1 MFKLRLLFVTFILAF
16 LLVIGRLFY
25 FQFLVPK
32 NSLETLYLQ
41 TKKIFPERGKIYD
54 RNGLPLAANQ
64 TTYSMYFEPKKIKDD
79 LNLIKKIDE
88 VVKIGESTLSAK
100 IDKTKDWVA
109 VSNDLDK
116 DIKDKISKLNL
127 SGVGFEEGSKRFYP
141 EASLAAHVM
150 GFVGKNYQ
158 GDTVG
163 YFGVEG
169 YYDKDLAGFPGMLK
183 TERDLLGRPIFIG
196 TQEKIDQED
205 GRDLYLTIDRS
216 IQAMIKQKL
225 IQGME
230 NYQASEGCIIVA
242 NPETMEILGLSCLP
256 DFDVDKYYSF
266 SESFFKNPAIS
277 NLYEP
282 GSIFKPLI
290 MAAALEEKAIKKDDT
305 YNEEGPIKLGEYSI
319 QTWNNKYEGKISMTR
334 ILEKSSNVGMVY
346 VGEKLGQDK
355 IYQYLKKYGFD
366 KTTGID
372 LQGETASYFKPKNSW
387 YPIDFSTVTFGQGIA
402 VTPIQMIRAFAALIN
417 GGKLLKPEI
426 VKKIVSGTKASQIK
440 PQVERQVIS
449 EVTSA
454 VIRKMLWSTVE
465 NGEMK
470 WAKPKGYQVGGK
482 TGTAQIPIKGHYDPT
497 KTIASFIGFAP
508 VDNPKFIALVML
520 KEPKSSPW
528 GSETAAPLFF
538 DVAKELLLYYNIAP
552 ESNNID

>member
-1 MFKLRLLFVTFILAF
+1 MFKLRLLFVVFILAF
-16 LLVIGRLFY
+16 LLVIGRLFHL
-25 FQFLVPK
+25 QFLVKK
-32 NSLETLYLQ
+32 NSLESLYLQ

-54 RNGLPLAANQ
+54 RNGLPLAVNQ
-64 TTYSMYFEPKKIKDD
+64 TIYSMYFEPKKIKDD
-79 LNLIKKIDE
+79 LDLIKKIDE
-88 VVKIGESTLSAK
+88 IIKIGESTLSAK

-116 DIKDKISKLNL
+116 NTKNKILSLNL
-127 SGVGFEEGSKRFYP
+127 SGVGFEESSKRFYP
-141 EASLAAHVM
+141 EASLAAHVL
-150 GFVGKNYQ
+150 GFVGKDYQ
-158 GDTVG
+158 GDPIG

-169 YYDKDLAGFPGMLK
+169 YYDKDLVGFPGMLK

-205 GRDLYLTIDRS
+205 GRNLYLTIDRS
-216 IQAMIKQKL
+216 VQAVIKKKL
-225 IQGME
+225 IQGLE
-230 NYQASEGCIIVA
+230 SYQAKEGCIIVA
-242 NPETMEILGLSCLP
+242 NPKTMEILGLSCLP
-256 DFDVDKYYSF
+256 DFDPDKYYSF
-266 SESFFKNPAIS
+266 SESFFKNQAIS

-282 GSIFKPLI
+282 GSIFKPFI
-290 MAAALEEKAIKKDDT
+290 MAAALEEKVIKKDDT

-334 ILEKSSNVGMVY
+334 ILEKSSNVGIVY
-346 VGEKLGQDK
+346 VGEKLGQNK
-355 IYQYLKKYGFD
+355 IYQYLNKYGFD

-372 LQGETASYFKPKNSW
+372 LQGETVSYFKPKSSW

-402 VTPIQMIRAFAALIN
+402 VTPIQIIRAFSALVN

-426 VKKIVSGTKASQIK
+426 VKKIVSGTKESQIRS
-440 PQVERQVIS
+440 QVEQQVIS
-449 EVTSA
+449 ETTSA
-454 VIRKMLWSTVE
+454 IIRKMLWSTVE

-470 WAKPKGYQVGGK
+470 WAKPEGYQIGGK

-508 VDNPKFIALVML
+508 VEDPKFIVLVML

-552 ESNNID
+552 EQ

>member
-88 VVKIGESTLSAK
+88 VIKIGESTLSAK